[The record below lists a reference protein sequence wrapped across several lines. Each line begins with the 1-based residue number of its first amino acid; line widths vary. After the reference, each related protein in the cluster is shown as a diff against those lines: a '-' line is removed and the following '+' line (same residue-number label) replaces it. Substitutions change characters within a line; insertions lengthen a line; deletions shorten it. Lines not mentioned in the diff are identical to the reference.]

1 MATKLTINIAE
12 PLRRRAKSIAALRGE
27 TVSDVVREALE
38 SYVSTTEATQAPTA
52 GTPIENLD
60 DWRADF
66 WPADESLDEMIDTL
80 RRWRRQD
87 VEY

>member
-1 MATKLTINIAE
+1 MATRLTINIAE

-27 TVSDVVREALE
+27 TISNVVREALE
-38 SYVSTTEATQAPTA
+38 SYVSTTKETQASTA
-52 GTPIENLD
+52 GMPIENLD

-66 WPADESLDEMIDTL
+66 WPADESLDEMIDTV
-80 RRWRRQD
+80 RWWRRQD